1 MGVHLTSSIKG
12 LICSTTTRM
21 VKASVGKNL
30 DGTLRGFNE
39 FVLHTYNMSASSP
52 HKTDCRLHQYHIGGR
67 AKDEE
72 ELVVSKIFHH
82 SQNNLSELAEK
93 YHAES
98 ELVSHYLFHVL
109 YYKHDH
115 RLL

>member
-1 MGVHLTSSIKG
+1 LFYNNKNGQSISWKKVGTPTSI
-12 LICSTTTRM
+12 
-21 VKASVGKNL
+21 NL

-52 HKTDCRLHQYHIGGR
+52 HKTDWRLHQYHIGGR